1 MADTTR
7 KFDFINHSMRNIH
20 ECVSDIYESLA
31 DDDYAQLRVSIKDLQ
46 AELRALLDAAKKEE
60 EREVS

>member
-1 MADTTR
+1 MADNTR

-31 DDDYAQLRVSIKDLQ
+31 DDDYEQLRVSIKDLQ
-46 AELRALLDAAKKEE
+46 MELRSLMDSAKKEE